1 MQVALFLKNKIARQI
16 AINGRQFTFAR
27 FGLDEYH
34 QRLETSEVIATIKG
48 VFHETTSY
56 IKSADSDTGRMVSKP
71 QPMIL
76 TLCDNNSRLLE
87 KDDEVVIGS
96 NTYRLIA
103 KRDVENLGVAYDISL
118 EVKA

>member
-1 MQVALFLKNKIARQI
+1 MQATLFLKNKIARQI
-16 AINGRQFTFAR
+16 AMNGRQFSFAR

-34 QRLETSEVIATIKG
+34 QRLETAEVVATIEG

-56 IKSADSDTGRMVSKP
+56 IRSTDSDTGRMSSKP

-76 TLCDNNSRLLE
+76 TLCDEASRLLE

-96 NTYRLIA
+96 NTYRLVA
-103 KRDVENLGVAYDISL
+103 KRDIENLGVAYDISL
-118 EVKA
+118 EVKT